1 MKKIL
6 FSATLF
12 LVFAACAQKSPI
24 IYDKNAQIRTLGNFN
39 AIRVSSTIDLYLT
52 QSSSNQVAVSA
63 SDEETRDQIET
74 FVEGNTLVV
83 RLKSNNSWFKW
94 KNWENKKVKAYVSVK
109 DLNALTA
116 SGATTVHLV
125 SKISA
130 PKLNIKLSGASD
142 LKGDIES
149 QNIQLNVS
157 GASNYKGQL
166 TANAFIFEASGAS
179 VVELAGNVNDLS
191 MDVSGASS
199 VKMYNLIAKGAIVD
213 ASGAS
218 SVNIHVTEL
227 LKVHATGA
235 SSIKYKGAAVIK
247 EINNSGASTIKH
259 RD

>member
-6 FSATLF
+6 FSASLF
-12 LVFAACAQKSPI
+12 LVLAACAQKSPI

-39 AIRVSSTIDLYLT
+39 SIRVSNAIDLYLT
-52 QSSSNQVAVSA
+52 QSSMNQVAVSA

-74 FVEGNTLVV
+74 YVEGNTLVL
-83 RLKSNNSWFKW
+83 RLKSNKNWFSW

-116 SGATTVHLV
+116 SGATTVRLV
-125 SKISA
+125 SKISS

-142 LKGDIES
+142 LKGDIETE
-149 QNIQLNVS
+149 NMQLNVS

-166 TANAFIFEASGAS
+166 TASAVIFEASGAS
-179 VVELAGNVNDLS
+179 VVELAGTVNDLW

-218 SVNIHVTEL
+218 SVNIHVSEL

-235 SSIKYKGAAVIK
+235 SSINYKGAGVIK
-247 EINNSGASTIKH
+247 EMNNSGASTIKH

>member
-1 MKKIL
+1 MKKIIL
-6 FSATLF
+6 S
-12 LVFAACAQKSPI
+12 LVLLVTIAAHAQKSSL
-24 IYDKNAQIRTLGNFN
+24 IYDNNAAERKVGNFT
-39 AIRVSSTIDLYLT
+39 AIRVSNAIDLYLT
-52 QSSSNQVAVSA
+52 QGETNQIAVSA
-63 SDEETRDQIET
+63 ATDEIRDMVQT
-74 FVEGNTLVV
+74 TVENGTLVIKTV
-83 RLKSNNSWFKW
+83 DKMGW
-94 KNWENKKVKAYVSVK
+94 KNWNKWGNYKLKVYVSVK
-109 DLNALTA
+109 DLTALT
-116 SGATTVHLV
+116 
-125 SKISA
+125 A

-142 LKGDIES
+142 LKGDIET
-149 QNIQLNVS
+149 QNMQLNVS

-166 TANAFIFEASGAS
+166 TASTFISEASGAS

-235 SSIKYKGAAVIK
+235 SSINYKGAAVIK
-247 EINNSGASTIKH
+247 EMNNSGASTIKH